1 VPPSIRDSAQPT
13 IRELLKHG
21 TQAHHARAEASLPL
35 MDEGLTVER
44 YRRMLA
50 RLLGFHAPLEQRLA
64 GADWRR
70 IGLDPA
76 RRRKSPLLVADLRA
90 LTLTDAQIAALPRCE
105 DLPEARGLSSA
116 LGCLYVLEGAT
127 LGGQLVRRH
136 VAARLGLGPQNG
148 CAFFAAYGD
157 AVGPMWREYQQRLAT
172 LVDGGEAAADEVVDA
187 ARQTFDALTR
197 WLDASASHGDA

>member
-1 VPPSIRDSAQPT
+1 MHPSTRDSAPPT
-13 IRELLKHG
+13 IRELLKVG

-35 MDEGLTVER
+35 MDEGLTVDR
-44 YRRMLA
+44 YRQMLA
-50 RLLGFHAPLEQRLA
+50 RLLGFYAPLERRLA
-64 GADWRR
+64 GADWSR

-90 LTLTDAQIAALPRCE
+90 LALTDAQITALPRCE
-105 DLPEARGLSSA
+105 ELPEARSLSDA

-136 VAARLGLGPQNG
+136 VAARLGIGPQNG

-172 LVDGGEAAADEVVDA
+172 LVDGGEAAADAVVDA
-187 ARQTFDALTR
+187 ARRTFDALTH
-197 WLDASASHGDA
+197 WLHTPTSHGGV